1 MDLRVLP
8 FRISKYQ
15 ITKDDSLDEIYMCMS
30 DTQSADVRG
39 DVYEYLLAKIA
50 SAGVNGQFQTP
61 RHIIKM
67 MVELMDPKADDVI
80 CEIPLPKLIQNL
92 AA

>member
-1 MDLRVLP
+1 
-8 FRISKYQ
+8 
-15 ITKDDSLDEIYMCMS
+15 MCMS
-30 DTQSADVRG
+30 DSQSADVRG

-67 MVELMDPKADDVI
+67 MVELMDPKADNVI
-80 CEIPLPKLIQNL
+80 CDIKTPRLIQFNYSSADF